1 MSALRPFREIQLQW
15 LSQLVQDQDLSPRT
29 IQVAAY
35 IVLEHYNHRLAKAWP
50 SFDRI
55 SKALGI
61 TKKTVQ
67 RAISELKGKWFE
79 ITHGNGLRHS
89 TEYVPS
95 KQSHAAAQKLRE
107 DQEERKRDNIV
118 SLRPAKRG
126 HSCPERETSPSTE
139 EGQDCPPTKAK
150 KQNKEIGAGRAGS
163 QVSELRLRFVPTSIC
178 FARDWN
184 DRLEEAGLP
193 PLGRLLPE
201 GRHDGKRGFWLP
213 DLNPAPRGSDQL
225 AAQIA
230 AVKRLASHVSA
241 TSPQS
246 ARGGQ

>member
-67 RAISELKGKWFE
+67 RAVSELKGKWFE

-95 KQSHAAAQKLRE
+95 KQSHAAAQKIRE

-118 SLRPAKRG
+118 SLRPAKGG
-126 HSCPERETSPSTE
+126 HSCPERETNSSAK
-139 EGQDCPPTKAK
+139 EGQDCPLTKGK
-150 KQNKEIGAGRAGS
+150 KQNKETGASRTGP
-163 QVSELRLRFVPTSIC
+163 QVSELRLHFVPTSIC
-178 FARDWN
+178 FARDWSN
-184 DRLEEAGLP
+184 RLEEVGLP
-193 PLGRLLPE
+193 ALGRLLPE
-201 GRHDGKRGFWLP
+201 ELHGGKRGFWLP
-213 DLNPAPRGSDQL
+213 DLNPAPRGSSQL

-230 AVKRLASHVSA
+230 AVKRLAGHVPVN
-241 TSPQS
+241 TSRS
-246 ARGGQ
+246 ARGRL